1 MAVRKKKTLLFT
13 GRKKINVKLTMQLF
27 SRGHHSKMHLTQDLF
42 LQQVF
47 SKAVVKTFLAKVC
60 TLYDLS
66 FYVIHNFPSVSFLY
80 KKQWS
85 ALVLDRPF

>member
-13 GRKKINVKLTMQLF
+13 ERKKIKIKLMVQLF
-27 SRGHHSKMHLTQDLF
+27 SRGHHSKMHFTHDLF

-60 TLYDLS
+60 TLYDLQGRN
-66 FYVIHNFPSVSFLY
+66 HGKMLAAT
-80 KKQWS
+80 S
-85 ALVLDRPF
+85 AMVGRICPPWLR